1 MKVFMDKR
9 IVKKIAII
17 LIIITI
23 FSFILTKSVK
33 ADAEQIGG
41 KLLNPIMSLFV
52 SLGDSAMALLQK
64 VVYGMDESLVN
75 LNTTTHWWSK
85 IIVVGVTVLAVIAAV
100 AATVFTAGAAAGVLA
115 TASAIVAGIA
125 TTVTIVG
132 VATITFPVTTQLVEG
147 MLPSNFYLPFYSI
160 SPERIFSNEIAML
173 DVDFFNPRDTRIVFS
188 DGTYIITKNMYTK
201 EISQKLK
208 EDKNA
213 TVIESTATEIR
224 STVSKWYQILR
235 DISLVA
241 LLSILVYIGIR
252 ILISSTSN
260 DKAKYKQFLMDWVVA
275 ICLLFV
281 MQYIMS
287 GANLIVNK
295 ITDIASSSVSSGN
308 ATQPEMFV
316 ITDSKKI
323 KSAYKIFVEEPLNNG
338 EIKKAEDS
346 AYYSYFKNEDG
357 TQNAG
362 KNAKMLVWPAENW
375 LQQAR
380 IKLQLLN
387 EDSKTETFV
396 TIGWKLIYVV
406 LVAYT
411 VIFMF
416 TYIKR
421 VIYMAFLTIIAP
433 LVALTYPID
442 KMNDG
447 KAQAFNMWFKE
458 YIFNLLLQPM
468 HLIIYTV
475 LVGSAMN
482 LASKNI
488 IYVAVCLGFM
498 VPAEKLLRKFFGFE
512 KAGTP
517 GLFAGPAGAAAAME
531 LSHRLF
537 GKPPHGPNGK
547 GGNGN
552 RGNGDNQLE
561 DKSKIKYKEL
571 GNELFQNNG
580 QDNPGGQ
587 NNSSGQDNPGGQNNS
602 GVQDNPGG
610 QNNSGV
616 QDNPGGQNNS
626 GVQDNP
632 GGQNNS
638 GVQNNPDEQDF
649 PSVKYTPSNQN
660 KLEKFGQNLKTQK
673 RKLRNNFRSTPI
685 GKGVYKVSSSKVGRA
700 LSAGARH
707 YMDGM
712 RENVLKNGG
721 LTVGNITKA
730 TAKKAAAISGA
741 AILATGGAIGGVV
754 AGEPTKGVQ
763 GAITGGVTGYKFTD
777 AAIDTVANKV
787 GVSGTIN
794 AAKRGMLT
802 DDELSEKQIKQ
813 NIKDFRNNSDNKE
826 YIRKKFNGDSNK
838 MEDFMDNY
846 VPICQEKGLTDMADA
861 ETFWDMRHDPTL
873 KESSNNM
880 ILNAIKESKKQ
891 DTTDF
896 SAKANKEYN
905 DTLLMKS
912 NQNQEVA
919 TNARKL
925 IDKASKLRYHDNK

>member
-85 IIVVGVTVLAVIAAV
+85 IIVVGITVLAVIAAV

-488 IYVAVCLGFM
+488 IFVAVCLGFM

-587 NNSSGQDNPGGQNNS
+587 NNS
-602 GVQDNPGG
+602 
-610 QNNSGV
+610 
-616 QDNPGGQNNS
+616 
-626 GVQDNP
+626 
-632 GGQNNS
+632 

-660 KLEKFGQNLKTQK
+660 KLEKFGQNLKIQK